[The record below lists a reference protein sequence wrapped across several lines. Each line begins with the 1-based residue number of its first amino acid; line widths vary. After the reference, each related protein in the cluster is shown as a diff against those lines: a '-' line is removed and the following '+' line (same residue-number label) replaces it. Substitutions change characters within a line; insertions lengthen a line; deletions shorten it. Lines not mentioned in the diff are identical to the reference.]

1 MASKARWY
9 KFSEDSADIGKD
21 SSTHKKDL
29 TNFGVT
35 SVTDPTYG
43 KVAYFNGQSYLKLA
57 SSQIPTSMTSDNSRS
72 LSLWMKPEGSAGGLV
87 TYGNKVS
94 NRHFG
99 KRYAVNY
106 AGGSG
111 PIEILLF
118 NILPTRTVS
127 GVITTNQWNHVAVI
141 FDGATDNSQ
150 IYINGN
156 LAISN
161 TKKVDTA
168 SGHDL
173 YVGWYQEG
181 GDHFVGRMVDMRFY
195 ASALGSASIV
205 DMYNDG
211 PATVVPE
218 KIEFIER
225 LTHASSSISFQV
237 HGYPTSTYDV
247 VVDNRAISNVKSGET
262 VNVSGLNAGTTY
274 TVSLLGQEPLTKTI
288 IVRNYQSNPLSL
300 AEVEVID
307 ISGSNVAV
315 NGTAT
320 QSSTAFSGVA
330 HRGIDGNKS
339 GFYLHGGMTHT
350 SATESQWWRLVLDT
364 PTEVDRVVVWNRTE
378 ASLGGRLSGATIEIY
393 DQFGDMQSKATLR
406 SQQSQVIQL

>member
-9 KFSEDSADIGKD
+9 KFSEDSADIGMD
-21 SSTHKKDL
+21 SSTNKKDL

-43 KVAYFNGQSYLKLA
+43 KVAYFNGQSYLTLT

-72 LSLWMKPEGSAGGLV
+72 LSLWMNPEGSAGGLV
-87 TYGNKVS
+87 TYGNRVS
-94 NRHFG
+94 NHHFG

-111 PIEILLF
+111 PIEVLLF
-118 NILPTRTVS
+118 NILPTRTES

-195 ASALGSASIV
+195 DSALDAASII

-211 PATVVPE
+211 PAIVVPE
-218 KIEFIER
+218 KKEFIEP
-225 LTHASSSISFQV
+225 LTHASSSMSFRV
-237 HGYPTSTYDV
+237 HGYATSRYDV
-247 VVDNRAISNVKSGET
+247 VVDNRTISDAKSGET

-274 TVSLLGQEPLTKTI
+274 TVSLLREKPLTETI

-300 AEVEVID
+300 AEVEVFD
-307 ISGSNVAV
+307 ISGTNVAV
-315 NGTAT
+315 HGTAT
-320 QSSTAFSGVA
+320 QSSTDFGGVA
-330 HRGIDGNKS
+330 QRAIDGNKS
-339 GFYLHGGMTHT
+339 GFFSHGGITHT

-364 PTEVDRVVVWNRTE
+364 PTEVDRIVVWNRTE
-378 ASLGGRLSGATIEIY
+378 ASLGDRLSGATIEIY
-393 DQFGDMQSKATLR
+393 DQFGDMQSKVTLG
-406 SQQSQVIQL
+406 SQRSQVIQL